1 MDPDPTRRPVPGL
14 NEATQI
20 DDSLRR
26 VYRSAIS
33 SFNAEQWVAAAVLSR
48 QALEAIA
55 ESLVPESGREESLAG
70 QLVAILDHHD
80 FEQPILDLANTLRR
94 SRGLEDHLDGSMD
107 TDVGLATTMLDLV
120 DCLIEYLFVL
130 PARIRSLGERLAES
144 GDA

>member
-1 MDPDPTRRPVPGL
+1 METYPTRQPVPGL
-14 NEATQI
+14 ADAGTI
-20 DDSLRR
+20 DDALRR

-94 SRGLEDHLDGSMD
+94 SRGLEAHLDGSME

-130 PARIRSLGERLAES
+130 PDRIRVLGERLAET
-144 GDA
+144 DD